1 MRIAAEWITADHTQA
16 VCAMLT
22 QAGHR
27 ALFVGGCVRNAII
40 GAPVTDIDIATD
52 ARPEEV
58 MELAKDAGLR
68 PVPTGIDHGT
78 ITVIAGGIPHEVTT
92 FRRDVETDGRRA
104 VVAYS
109 TRVEDDARRRDF
121 TMNALY
127 ADPSGAVLDP
137 LGGLTDLMAR
147 RVRFIEDAAAR
158 ISEDYLRILRF
169 FRFHAWYGDDADGPD
184 QNALSAIAKATDG
197 LAQLSRERVGSE
209 MRKLLSAPDPAP
221 SVAAMRACGVLTRI
235 LPGADD
241 RSLSPL
247 VHLEQQAHLA
257 PDWLA
262 RLASMTGP
270 EAAGRLRLSRA
281 EEIRLCLLRDGLGSG
296 REPGELGFRH
306 GAEDARAILLLRA
319 AIMSQSLAPDSLVA
333 AADGAAAVFP
343 LRAADLMP
351 EFEGPALG
359 RELERLK
366 KRWILSDFRLTRE
379 DLLDRD

>member
-1 MRIAAEWITADHTQA
+1 MRIAADWITADHTQA

-52 ARPEEV
+52 ARPEVV

-109 TRVEDDARRRDF
+109 SRVEDDARRRDF

-127 ADPSGAVLDP
+127 ADPSGMVLDP

-158 ISEDYLRILRF
+158 IAEDYLRILRF
-169 FRFHAWYGDDADGPD
+169 FRFHAWYGDDTEGLD
-184 QNALSAIAKATDG
+184 QHALSAIAEATDG
-197 LAQLSRERVGSE
+197 LGQLSRERVGGE

-221 SVAAMRACGVLTRI
+221 SVAAMRSCGVLTRI

-241 RSLSPL
+241 RALAPL
-247 VHLEQQAHLA
+247 VHLEQSAGMA

-262 RLASMTGP
+262 RLAAITGA
-270 EAAGRLRLSRA
+270 EAAARLRLSRA
-281 EEIRLCLLRDGLGSG
+281 EEIRLCLLRDGMGSARG
-296 REPGELGFRH
+296 AAELGFRH
-306 GAEDARAILLLRA
+306 GVDDARAILLLRA
-319 AIMSQSLAPDSLVA
+319 AVMGQPLDPASLSRVEE
-333 AADGAAAVFP
+333 GAAAVFP
-343 LRAADLMP
+343 VRAADLMP
-351 EFEGPALG
+351 AFNGPALG

-366 KRWILSDFRLTRE
+366 LRWIESGFSLTRK
-379 DLLDRD
+379 DLLERG